1 MVGSEKRQDHT
12 ADWFGRQRS
21 VGFAAAALDCL
32 RTLRRNHSAAKATK
46 WNHEKYHHGNGET
59 KSANNC
65 HVEKR
70 EPYVKLRT
78 VAAIQERQRKGHIE
92 WNGDLVEPQ
101 IPAAGCAGRS
111 PNFDN
116 GPREYPRRAE
126 WNKKP
131 TDSPVAGITPVEE
144 GHDCQ
149 RKHHRCNAL
158 CARDLPPKARN
169 RAFSFCSGHGYLPTG
184 GAACVIVR
192 FERHDSSRWLLA
204 GEALEVGHLLF
215 HFFAGGVGGGADA
228 LDA

>member
-1 MVGSEKRQDHT
+1 VESREIPPRK
-12 ADWFGRQRS
+12 
-21 VGFAAAALDCL
+21 
-32 RTLRRNHSAAKATK
+32 RRNKICEQLPRGEARAVRQA
-46 WNHEKYHHGNGET
+46 ENGRGDPR
-59 KSANNC
+59 KG
-65 HVEKR
+65 
-70 EPYVKLRT
+70 
-78 VAAIQERQRKGHIE
+78 QRKGHIE